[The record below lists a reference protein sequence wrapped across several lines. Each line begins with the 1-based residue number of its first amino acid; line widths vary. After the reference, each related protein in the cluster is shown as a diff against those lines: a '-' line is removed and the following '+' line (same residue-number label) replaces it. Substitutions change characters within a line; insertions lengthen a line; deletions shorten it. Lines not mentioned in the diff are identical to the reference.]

1 MADKESDCGQ
11 LFPADFR
18 ACCFHSHSNSSFS
31 LILLRPLSRIH
42 AIEPQPSL
50 RDGQLEELSEAF
62 KLHEFHGWFSEELRS
77 IAALK
82 GRSPNGEALLAHI
95 FVPKSSVICP
105 GCRVAKPPLCH
116 QCHQWLSASASFRLS
131 FVDSL
136 APAHVACGGLRPS
149 APSARALRCSLSS
162 VKRIRGV
169 VSRIAS
175 AAAQGL
181 RCMLWIL
188 LPSATSLPFPSSLHQ
203 PC

>member
-1 MADKESDCGQ
+1 MCGAGRGWLIRSRTAVNYSRLISAPVASTSTQ
-11 LFPADFR
+11 TRVSAPAVSLSFR
-18 ACCFHSHSNSSFS
+18 ACAEFPPRFVQTPSFDV
-31 LILLRPLSRIH
+31 L
-42 AIEPQPSL
+42 
-50 RDGQLEELSEAF
+50 
-62 KLHEFHGWFSEELRS
+62 
-77 IAALK
+77 
-82 GRSPNGEALLAHI
+82 

-116 QCHQWLSASASFRLS
+116 RCHQWLSSSASFRLS
-131 FVDSL
+131 FVDSV